1 MKPIAVM
8 CASSRF
14 YAFALYVSL
23 WSFLKNSPRL
33 ADAADIYIYAYAW
46 DEPLKQIFRS
56 LGNFHIIDYD
66 LPADIERTPFIRRF
80 TPALYSRFEAF
91 SLLEKYERVI
101 CLDSDILVQKELF
114 PVLSEFHGPI
124 ALTVDDCPTVQNNFL
139 RPIPGYDMS
148 APCYNA
154 GFIVLNRAAFAVSG
168 GQIRQ
173 WLYRMLKQY
182 ADCVYLGD
190 QGLINLMLQEFSLPV
205 EICSP
210 LYNLP
215 ASSGKKELKQA
226 FIVHST
232 GHRKFWCYYFFKQWV
247 DGYTKWRQAGGN
259 ATTVRPDSARWHRWV
274 SKKITPQNR
283 IFWEL
288 APDGFKYP
296 GKFLLFALEYRRA
309 YPQEKAV
316 PDKA

>member
-1 MKPIAVM
+1 MKHVAVL

-33 ADAADIYIYAYAW
+33 ASAADIYIYAFDW

-56 LGNFHIIDYD
+56 LGDFTIIDYD
-66 LPADIERTPFIRRF
+66 LPANIERTQFIQRF

-114 PVLSEFHGPI
+114 PVLSQFHGPI
-124 ALTVDDCPTVQNNFL
+124 ALTVDDCPTVQHNFL
-139 RPIPGYDMS
+139 GPIPGYDMS

-154 GFIVLNRAAFAVSG
+154 GFIVLNQAAFAVSG
-168 GQIRQ
+168 SQIRK
-173 WLYRMLKQY
+173 WLYQMLQKY
-182 ADCVYLGD
+182 AKCSYLGD

-205 EICSP
+205 EICSS

-215 ASSGKKELKQA
+215 ASSAGAELKKA
-226 FIVHST
+226 FVVHST

-247 DGYTKWRQAGGN
+247 DGYMQWRKAGGG
-259 ATTVRPDSARWHRWV
+259 AVPVRKDSARWNKWV
-274 SKKITPQNR
+274 NKKITPQNR

-288 APDGFKYP
+288 APDGCKYP
-296 GKFLLFALEYRRA
+296 AKFLLFAWKYARA
-309 YPQEKAV
+309 YPKKQPAVQKA
-316 PDKA
+316 

>member
-1 MKPIAVM
+1 MKHVAVM

-33 ADAADIYIYAYAW
+33 ASAADIYIYAFDW

-56 LGNFHIIDYD
+56 LGDFTIIDYD
-66 LPADIERTPFIRRF
+66 LPADIERTPFIQRF
-80 TPALYSRFEAF
+80 TPALYARFEAF
-91 SLLEKYERVI
+91 SLLERYERVI

-114 PVLSEFHGPI
+114 PVLEEYRGPLV
-124 ALTVDDCPTVQNNFL
+124 LTLDDCPTVQNNFL
-139 RPIPGYDMS
+139 HPIPGYDMS

-154 GFIVLNRAAFAVSG
+154 GFLVFNRSAFTVPVK
-168 GQIRQ
+168 QIRQ
-173 WLYRMLKQY
+173 WLYEMLKKY
-182 ADCVYLGD
+182 AAWVYLGD

-205 EICSP
+205 EVCSP

-215 ASSGKKELKQA
+215 ASSGRKELSQA

-247 DGYTKWRQAGGN
+247 DGYIQWRKAGGG
-259 ATTVRPDSARWHRWV
+259 AVPVRKDSRRWV
-274 SKKITPQNR
+274 KWVNKKISPQNH

-288 APDGFKYP
+288 APDGCKYP
-296 GKFLLFALEYRRA
+296 AKFFLFSLRYKRA
-309 YPQEKAV
+309 YPKKAIREK
-316 PDKA
+316 

>member
-1 MKPIAVM
+1 MKHIAVM
-8 CASSRF
+8 CAASRF

-33 ADAADIYIYAYAW
+33 ASAADIYIYAFDW

-56 LGNFHIIDYD
+56 LGDFTIIDYD
-66 LPADIERTPFIRRF
+66 LPANIERTQFIQRF

-114 PVLSEFHGPI
+114 PVLEEYRGPLV
-124 ALTVDDCPTVQNNFL
+124 LTLDDCPTVQNNFL
-139 RPIPGYDMS
+139 RPIPGYDMGAS
-148 APCYNA
+148 CYNA
-154 GFIVLNRAAFAVSG
+154 GFIVLNRAAFTMSG
-168 GQIRQ
+168 AQIRQ
-173 WLYRMLKQY
+173 WLYGMLRKY
-182 ADCVYLGD
+182 ADAVYLGD

-205 EICSP
+205 EVCSS

-215 ASSGKKELKQA
+215 ASSGRKELSQA

-247 DGYTKWRQAGGN
+247 DGYIQWRKAGGG
-259 ATTVRPDSARWHRWV
+259 AVPVRKDSRRWV
-274 SKKITPQNR
+274 KWVNKKISPQNH

-288 APDGFKYP
+288 APDGCKYP
-296 GKFLLFALEYRRA
+296 AKFFLFSLRYKRA
-309 YPQEKAV
+309 YPKKAIREK
-316 PDKA
+316 